1 MAVHFSKMGVST
13 ALSASIKRA
22 GGCSGPVRSPVAAER
37 RAGRDRAAGRSGR
50 SSRPGGRSGA
60 SGRCSPQRA
69 VRLHGGKRGRAALMD
84 GGACLPL
91 PRPSTE
97 RRHACAPPVPKTPR
111 APPERWRACAQVR
124 DGPSM
129 GRRVQR
135 AASTSP
141 EPPNEAEATSI
152 LGCVAPPGRAAGDLR
167 TLPSVSGDVI
177 CDSPG
182 DVVERRGGIRHA
194 ITGWCSVFAVALDQ
208 REMAMLGHRDAA
220 RCGAPA
226 LPAGRGTGGG
236 EAARGLTR
244 AVEALDSTIKSRKPE
259 AGSRKPEAG
268 SRKLVMRP
276 QSQLRGRTLD

>member
-1 MAVHFSKMGVST
+1 MFSATANTAAQQRQARRRCHADSPVAGNSWQCTSRRCESQPPCPLRSSVPEAVPDRCGV
-13 ALSASIKRA
+13 R
-22 GGCSGPVRSPVAAER
+22 VEPVAAER

-84 GGACLPL
+84 GGACLSL

-97 RRHACAPPVPKTPR
+97 RRHACAPPVPKAPR
-111 APPERWRACAQVR
+111 APPERWRACVQVR

-167 TLPSVSGDVI
+167 TL
-177 CDSPG
+177 
-182 DVVERRGGIRHA
+182 
-194 ITGWCSVFAVALDQ
+194 AVGQ
-208 REMAMLGHRDAA
+208 R
-220 RCGAPA
+220 
-226 LPAGRGTGGG
+226 
-236 EAARGLTR
+236 
-244 AVEALDSTIKSRKPE
+244 
-259 AGSRKPEAG
+259 
-268 SRKLVMRP
+268 
-276 QSQLRGRTLD
+276 